1 MIKQKHAK
9 AYKSSIK
16 R

>member
-1 MIKQKHAK
+1 MIKLKHAK